1 MMTGSQGQQTAA
13 ATPHVATLP
22 PDVQATIHALQAKLI
37 DAQTALNVMTNRRAV
52 IVERTHS
59 GNSGLRNDA
68 RQQLYNLDLDIAG
81 QRAVVTGLQ
90 SQVQAAGGTLVP
102 PAPPQSDW
110 MAKVDPDA
118 ITAVFVLTALAVL
131 VPLSIGLTRRLWR
144 RRPASPTQTED
155 RIAPRLDRL
164 EQAVD
169 AIAIEVER
177 ISESQRFVAKVLAE
191 RPAPAHA
198 PQPSADAA
206 DRGEGKP
213 FLALGAGPMQPIRA
227 AERQG
232 VKQSVTPH

>member
-1 MMTGSQGQQTAA
+1 MTGSQEQAA
-13 ATPHVATLP
+13 AGVAPRAATLP

-37 DAQTALNVMTNRRAV
+37 DAQTTLTAMTNRRAV

-59 GNSGLRNDA
+59 SSNGLRNDA

-81 QRAVVTGLQ
+81 QRATVSGLQ
-90 SQVQAAGGTLVP
+90 AQVQAAGGTLVP
-102 PAPPQSDW
+102 PPAPPSDW
-110 MAKVDPDA
+110 AAKVDPDA

-131 VPLSIGLTRRLWR
+131 IPLSIGLARRLWR
-144 RRPASPTQTED
+144 RPPASAGQMED

-191 RPAPAHA
+191 RPAAHA

-206 DRGEGKP
+206 ALGEGKP
-213 FLALGAGPMQPIRA
+213 FLALGAGPMEPIRV
-227 AERQG
+227 AERQA